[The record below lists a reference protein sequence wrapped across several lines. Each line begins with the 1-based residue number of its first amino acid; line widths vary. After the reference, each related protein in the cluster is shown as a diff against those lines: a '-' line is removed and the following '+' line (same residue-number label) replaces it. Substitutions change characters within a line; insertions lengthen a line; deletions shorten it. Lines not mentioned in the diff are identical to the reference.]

1 MTSVD
6 LNGLLARFCAV
17 EAEYFATLIPTQG
30 VDCKPYFYHFQESYP
45 YFIHRVAPITQNAG
59 TDEEFNED
67 FYVFRYEIEARLII
81 GHIDQGYFGVSETN
95 LYTWIPGLI
104 TYFNQRRWMQ
114 SVLYS
119 TKLNKL
125 MSAELEQAASPGWT
139 AFQDGGVPGLRVGT
153 RFLFTCEFNETIDQA
168 YN

>member
-1 MTSVD
+1 MSSVD

-17 EAEYFATLIPTQG
+17 EAEYFATLSPTQG

-45 YFIHRVAPITQNAG
+45 YFIHRVG
-59 TDEEFNED
+59 TLDLTYDDED
-67 FYVFRYEIEARLII
+67 YYVNTYQLEARLII
-81 GHIDQGYFGVSETN
+81 GHIDQGYVGVSETN
-95 LYTWIPGLI
+95 LYTWIPGLM

-114 SVLYS
+114 SALYP

-125 MSAELEQAASPGWT
+125 MYAEMGQGASPGYT